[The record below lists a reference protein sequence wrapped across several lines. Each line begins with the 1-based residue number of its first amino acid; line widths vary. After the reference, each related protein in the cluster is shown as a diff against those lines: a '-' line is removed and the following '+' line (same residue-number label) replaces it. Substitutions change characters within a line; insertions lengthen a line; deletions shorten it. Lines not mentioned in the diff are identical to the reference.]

1 MGKSPISMVIFK
13 SKLLVYQ
20 RVYKLGT
27 LLSMA
32 SKWHQNSLLW
42 KFLSTARPN
51 VTIIPNYRN
60 NFWYWS
66 WEWFQTIY
74 YHSKL
79 LITIIPHM
87 IIVLYITTS
96 DVYIYIYVYQS
107 CTFMYIHVHIY
118 ISICYNHSFPIFL
131 SIFYRDIPFGS
142 TASLSE
148 TPWPT
153 ARSDSSHPTSAG
165 LPWSCDW
172 HAKGG
177 KLLIHW
183 FSKIGKKD

>member
-60 NFWYWS
+60 NFLVLELGMIPNYLLP
-66 WEWFQTIY
+66 FQIINYHHTTYDHSFVY
-74 YHSKL
+74 YH
-79 LITIIPHM
+79 IWCI
-87 IIVLYITTS
+87 YIYICINHVHSCT
-96 DVYIYIYVYQS
+96 YIYIYPYV
-107 CTFMYIHVHIY
+107 TIIHSPFFCPSVTVTSRSVPPLRFQKH
-118 ISICYNHSFPIFL
+118 
-131 SIFYRDIPFGS
+131 RDPPHPLIARIPPAQVF
-142 TASLSE
+142 
-148 TPWPT
+148 
-153 ARSDSSHPTSAG
+153 
-165 LPWSCDW
+165 PWSCDW

>member
-1 MGKSPISMVIFK
+1 MCQSTVSNHQKLWKIHPFLMGKSTISMVIFN

-20 RVYKLGT
+20 RVYKLGI

-32 SKWHQNSLLW
+32 SKWRQNSLLW

-96 DVYIYIYVYQS
+96 DVYIPIYIYICV
-107 CTFMYIHVHIY
+107 CINMYIHVHSCTYIY
-118 ISICYNHSFPIFL
+118 IYPYVTIIHS
-131 SIFYRDIPFGS
+131 PFFVH
-142 TASLSE
+142 L
-148 TPWPT
+148 
-153 ARSDSSHPTSAG
+153 
-165 LPWSCDW
+165 LPWHPVRFHRFAFRNTVTHRTLW
-172 HAKGG
+172 
-177 KLLIHW
+177 
-183 FSKIGKKD
+183 